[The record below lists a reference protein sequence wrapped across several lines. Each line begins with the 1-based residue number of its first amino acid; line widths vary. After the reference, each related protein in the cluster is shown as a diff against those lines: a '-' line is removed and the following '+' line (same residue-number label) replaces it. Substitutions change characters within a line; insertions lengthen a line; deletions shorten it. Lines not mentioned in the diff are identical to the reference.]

1 MEGQTCCVVALVSK
15 KKKKRFEELCRTLC
29 PPLASKFPPC
39 GALQIPTVMWKIFLS
54 LMKQR
59 QLLVV
64 VRQQEETEGYA
75 GCQLTLSAFA
85 WQQAQE
91 LIVIPGL
98 LGCVYAIINLGTCLF
113 AWD

>member
-1 MEGQTCCVVALVSK
+1 MLRSGQGLQK
-15 KKKKRFEELCRTLC
+15 EEKGLKSDAG
-29 PPLASKFPPC
+29 PLSTPRPSKFSPP
-39 GALQIPTVMWKIFLS
+39 GALLIPTVMWKIFLS
-54 LMKQR
+54 LMKQPKHR
-59 QLLVV
+59 QLPVV
-64 VRQQEETEGYA
+64 ARQQEETEGYT
-75 GCQLTLSAFA
+75 GCQLTLRAFA

>member
-1 MEGQTCCVVALVSK
+1 MSSSGFKV
-15 KKKKRFEELCRTLC
+15 
-29 PPLASKFPPC
+29 P
-39 GALQIPTVMWKIFLS
+39 S
-54 LMKQR
+54 LWSAANTHCHVENLHVINEAK
-59 QLLVV
+59 LVV
-64 VRQQEETEGYA
+64 VRQQEETEGYT
-75 GCQLTLSAFA
+75 GCQLTLRAFA

>member
-1 MEGQTCCVVALVSK
+1 MEHRPVVSEA
-15 KKKKRFEELCRTLC
+15 T
-29 PPLASKFPPC
+29 A
-39 GALQIPTVMWKIFLS
+39 AQIT
-54 LMKQR
+54 
-59 QLLVV
+59 VV
-64 VRQQEETEGYA
+64 VRQHEQETEGYA
-75 GCQLTLSAFA
+75 GCQLTLRAFA